1 MNLIRN
7 QSSRSQL
14 ARQILQIFNYLMIGM
29 YICLGIYLLVK
40 GWFALSKTQSV
51 GIGVLLIVYA
61 IFRLYRVLK
70 ENRMKEVNDETSD
83 N

>member
-70 ENRMKEVNDETSD
+70 ENGMKEVNDETSD